1 MPEQPAALP
10 KRIVVIANKGFEAD
24 PLVHVLLSERG
35 APREQNLGDVALRS
49 YPRIRKK
56 EQRRRQQVP
65 PATQPLIT
73 IAVPQAGRPHAS
85 VEVWCI
91 EDLMDPAVSSSSTLE
106 KARVLTNLFAAA
118 PADFVIAFGTA
129 AIPEPR
135 PFNGSVVVGSKVFV
149 HDPYASA
156 TDRTGL
162 WTPPQPHVVLDSP
175 GIPAKF
181 FRELDEDAR
190 YPAEGRFLR
199 APIQPA
205 RPARIVAGHPFV
217 SLGTINVNDRY
228 DEYAWADPETL
239 AAFRSVTQA
248 KLRVGSLETTH
259 GVIRSCCGDAPFLY
273 VSGIANTT
281 TQFDFE
287 TTPRVYGQNLV
298 ASHNAA
304 VTLAWLL
311 PQLVEVL

>member
-1 MPEQPAALP
+1 MPEPVAVPL
-10 KRIVVIANKGFEAD
+10 KRIVVVANKGFEAD

-35 APREQNLGDVALRS
+35 TPREQELGDVAWRS
-49 YPRIRKK
+49 YPRLRKK
-56 EQRRRQQVP
+56 EQRRRQQMP
-65 PATQPLIT
+65 PATEPLIT
-73 IAVPQAGRPHAS
+73 IGVPKAGRPHAS
-85 VEVWCI
+85 VEIWCI
-91 EDLMDPAVSSSSTLE
+91 EDMMNPAVSSSNTLE
-106 KARVLTNLFAAA
+106 KARVLTNLFATA

-135 PFNGSVVVGSKVFV
+135 RFNGSVVVGSKVFV
-149 HDPYASA
+149 HDPYAGVADSN
-156 TDRTGL
+156 GL
-162 WTPPQPHVVLDSP
+162 WTPPQPDVVLDSP
-175 GIPAKF
+175 GTPAKF
-181 FRELDEDAR
+181 FRELDENAR

-199 APIQPA
+199 APVRPA

-248 KLRVGSLETTH
+248 KLHVGSLETTH
-259 GVIRSCCGDAPFLY
+259 GVIRSCCGGTPFLY